1 MYIHS
6 FFSFSIISLFHHG
19 SLPYSS
25 YHPKVS
31 TCDSPSLLS
40 HGSSE
45 EVGGWPQ
52 VGGFS
57 EDESWIL
64 APISIALWKHVGVYM
79 HVCVYTHTYI
89 ERERFFQIPFHYRFI
104 QDTKYSSLCSIV
116 GLCCFVSLNLK
127 LLIYLS
133 SLPSPLFPLV
143 TIRLFSMSVSLLL
156 FCKYFHLYLFFLDF
170 MHKDV
175 TQYFCFSVWL
185 TLLSMIL

>member
-1 MYIHS
+1 MCLFQVNSKVIQLYILFFTYIHS

-19 SLPYSS
+19 SLPYYS

-57 EDESWIL
+57 KDESWFL
-64 APISIALWKHVGVYM
+64 APIPIALWKHVGVYM

-89 ERERFFQIPFHYRFI
+89 EKERDFSRFLSNIGLYKIPN
-104 QDTKYSSLCSIV
+104 TVPCAL
-116 GLCCFVSLNLK
+116 
-127 LLIYLS
+127 
-133 SLPSPLFPLV
+133 
-143 TIRLFSMSVSLLL
+143 
-156 FCKYFHLYLFFLDF
+156 
-170 MHKDV
+170 
-175 TQYFCFSVWL
+175 
-185 TLLSMIL
+185 